1 MKTHWPV
8 LVVANKSQDLV
19 DQGAITRD
27 RGSVKN
33 EAVAKYTDYRSNGP
47 TTLERHAELQSAYD
61 ELIESHDEHFE
72 VVRDICGTN
81 GSGRTT
87 PLALC
92 DFVILSVLNRS
103 LDLVDGFLWS
113 FNRWNLSTS
122 APAVR
127 MQVDNVL
134 RLSLL
139 SRAGPGPV
147 VDLLLSGDPL
157 NKVRDPLAPPDK
169 KFKLTDERLRL
180 YARDRFPWLDL
191 VYEKSSGWV
200 HFSSVHIGVTLDVKE
215 DGNLFG
221 RFPSDISRYPFDFL
235 EQVLWSMNEATS
247 GVLDI
252 AREFASAKAEALGN
266 T

>member
-1 MKTHWPV
+1 MVEVPRRLHRRSSELSDGLQPT
-8 LVVANKSQDLV
+8 SDSR
-19 DQGAITRD
+19 IE
-27 RGSVKN
+27 KN
-33 EAVAKYTDYRSNGP
+33 AAVTEYADYRSKGP
-47 TTLERHAELQSAYD
+47 TTLELHAELHPAYD
-61 ELIESHDEHFE
+61 HLIESHNEHFKL
-72 VVRDICGTN
+72 VRAICGIN
-81 GSGRTT
+81 GPERTT
-87 PLALC
+87 PLFPC

-113 FNRWNLSTS
+113 FNRWNVSTA

-157 NKVRDPLAPPDK
+157 NKTRDPLAPPDK

-200 HFSSVHIGVTLDVKE
+200 HFSSVHIGVTLEVSE
-215 DGNLFG
+215 DRQLSG
-221 RFPSDISRYPFDFL
+221 RFPSDINRYPFDFL

-252 AREFASAKAEALGN
+252 AREFANAKSGALGN
-266 T
+266 G